1 MHCMLGEHGAVGDV
15 IVNRNK
21 PRGFQVKMCHWAL
34 LIILNRIKQN
44 QCVTG
49 PIDNLEENKTKS
61 MCHWSY

>member
-49 PIDNLEENKTKS
+49 PIDNLE
-61 MCHWSY
+61 